1 MKKSAQPI
9 QNVPLRSE
17 AARKI
22 REAFSQPVGLQANWS
37 EIEMHILA
45 QDLAMR
51 PTPVYSFQY
60 DLKIEGDVLDLTI
73 SNVADSPE
81 ARGRECNMELAL
93 LHAYDWHTSEPVRR
107 ATDGTLIFRHWRDRS
122 THETYHLAR
131 RVLEVFA
138 VEWVD
143 GRHGRDR
150 AARKA
155 THAFVGSGAKCEYD
169 WPDGDEPSDACGRP
183 REEH

>member
-1 MKKSAQPI
+1 MADYEF
-9 QNVPLRSE
+9 R
-17 AARKI
+17 
-22 REAFSQPVGLQANWS
+22 
-37 EIEMHILA
+37 
-45 QDLAMR
+45 
-51 PTPVYSFQY
+51 Y

-81 ARGRECNMELAL
+81 SRGRECNMELAL
-93 LHAYDWHTSEPVRR
+93 LRAYGHHTTEPVQR
-107 ATDGTLIFRHWRDRS
+107 AADGTLIFRHWRDNS
-122 THETYHLAR
+122 THETFLLAR
-131 RVLEVFA
+131 RVLEGFA

-150 AARKA
+150 VCKA
-155 THAFVGSGAKCEYD
+155 THAFVGGGAKCEYD